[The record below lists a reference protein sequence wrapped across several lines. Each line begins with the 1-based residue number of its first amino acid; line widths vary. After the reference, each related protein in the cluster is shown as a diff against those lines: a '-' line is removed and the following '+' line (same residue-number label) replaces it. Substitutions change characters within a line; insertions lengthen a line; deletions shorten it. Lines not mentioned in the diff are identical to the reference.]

1 MVVESDSDQFEM
13 SLKEELQLMRQV
25 SQAETS
31 LQWWNRTCPIL
42 LGCVPCWEEDVRVF
56 VKTTVEDLA
65 EIVEDPWVVHQIL
78 DKLDVEVHGPKMV
91 EQMFVHHP
99 A

>member
-65 EIVEDPWVVHQIL
+65 EIVEDPADSNSWFHWTITASR
-78 DKLDVEVHGPKMV
+78 
-91 EQMFVHHP
+91 HP
-99 A
+99 